1 MTFFNALVLYLVSKF
16 NTFSMNSSNLDCI
29 DYAVYQ
35 ITAKNDD
42 NQIVT
47 IDISRDDE
55 LFNFTVSYADGHLDI
70 KECTNMIALIE
81 AVKSFVESDDF
92 IKAI

>member
-1 MTFFNALVLYLVSKF
+1 MNALVLYLVSKF
-16 NTFSMNSSNLDCI
+16 NSLTINSTNLDCAA
-29 DYAVYQ
+29 YAAYQ

-47 IDISRDDE
+47 IDISYDDE
-55 LFNFTVSYADGHLDI
+55 LFNFTISYADGHLEI
-70 KECTNMIALIE
+70 KECLDILDLIQ
-81 AVKSFVESDDF
+81 AVKSFVETDDF